1 MRPSSSSDFNSER
14 RKLMIQ
20 IVLTPQE
27 ADILRQTLE
36 VFLDELRDE
45 IWYTDTKSF
54 RAMLKTQENFLKNLL
69 FQLQQEDVLVSP
81 S

>member
-1 MRPSSSSDFNSER
+1 
-14 RKLMIQ
+14 MIQ